1 MVSISKN
8 TMMLLYCCFRQA
20 ERSVHYAQSCADE
33 WPQFTAYYRGDRR
46 SRIAGSIGILKSVG
60 ATGNEAVTRHAP
72 SSIARSAVGFI
83 FNRFKKTWSFS
94 LIELSVFRRV
104 LEEVL
109 KAIDRDH
116 PPDGEE
122 LIKLRMSCFECHYII
137 ASRLFGVSEVRR
149 ARQIEH
155 FRASEYIEHMSF
167 QELGIQEPGE
177 TGSRL

>member
-1 MVSISKN
+1 MVTLSKN
-8 TMMLLYCCFRQA
+8 TMLLLYCCFRQA

-33 WPQFTAYYRGDRR
+33 WPRFTAYYRGDRR

-60 ATGNEAVTRHAP
+60 ATGNEAVTRLAP
-72 SSIARSAVGFI
+72 PSIARAAMGII
-83 FNRFKKTWSFS
+83 FNRFKRTWSFS

-109 KAIDRDH
+109 TAIDRDH
-116 PPDGEE
+116 PPAGEE

-137 ASRLFGVSEVRR
+137 ANRMFGVSEVRR
-149 ARQIEH
+149 AHHIEH
-155 FRASEYIEHMSF
+155 FQASEYIEHMSF

-177 TGSRL
+177 KGSRL